1 MWNERLGEFVALFLV
16 INPIEVVPSYL
27 GMVGKIKDSATKTR
41 IALHGVL
48 IAFVILVFFEFGGK
62 LLLEQLH
69 VPLRAFQIAGGI
81 VLFLVA
87 IEMLRG
93 EDHTPKV
100 SARSDGYLALAI
112 YPLAVPK
119 IAGPAAMLTIIV
131 ISDDDRYNLMGQ
143 LGTTAVLAVIMV
155 IQFVLLLAAVP
166 VSRFLGPSGAG
177 VISRIMGMLLA
188 ALAVS
193 TTLSALADWLSLPK
207 L

>member
-1 MWNERLGEFVALFLV
+1 MWSARLGEFVALFLV

-27 GMVGKIKDSATKTR
+27 GMVGHVRKSATKAR
-41 IALHGVL
+41 IALQGVA
-48 IAFVILVFFEFGGK
+48 IAFVILVFFQFAGK

-81 VLFLVA
+81 MVFLVA
-87 IEMLRG
+87 LDMVRG
-93 EDHTPKV
+93 ASHDSEDVPLSH
-100 SARSDGYLALAI
+100 LNLAI

-131 ISDDDRYNLMGQ
+131 ISDDDRYNLAGQ
-143 LGTTAVLAVIMV
+143 LGTVAVLAVVMA
-155 IQFVLLLAAVP
+155 IQFALLLAAVP
-166 VSRFLGPSGAG
+166 VSRLLGRSGAG
-177 VISRIMGMLLA
+177 VISRIMGMILA

-193 TTLSALADWLSLPK
+193 TTLSAIADWLNLPK